1 MLEMPTIVCNRPV
14 TSVAP
19 YVIRTHERNQKA
31 NACIGVGDCGRPVP
45 STCYCK
51 GTTFLWSSERYLAK
65 LIIS

>member
-31 NACIGVGDCGRPVP
+31 NACIGVGDCGLPVP

-51 GTTFLWSSERYLAK
+51 GTNTFPPSFQ
-65 LIIS
+65 